1 MGRLPRALEVAG
13 RLKIHWPQ
21 GPAWHPSPTLYVTLS
36 RPAPPASAANN
47 SREILGLQLQDM
59 QQYVPQ
65 DELYRAVEQALVTIV
80 SQVCHLK
87 QSAC

>member
-1 MGRLPRALEVAG
+1 MTFSRSTLP
-13 RLKIHWPQ
+13 
-21 GPAWHPSPTLYVTLS
+21 S
-36 RPAPPASAANN
+36 SAANN

-80 SQVCHLK
+80 SQVCRLK
-87 QSAC
+87 QFAC

>member
-1 MGRLPRALEVAG
+1 M
-13 RLKIHWPQ
+13 
-21 GPAWHPSPTLYVTLS
+21 TLS
-36 RPAPPASAANN
+36 RPRLPLPAANN

-80 SQVCHLK
+80 SQVCQL
-87 QSAC
+87 QQFTC